1 MRIARWL
8 RPASAGIRGQVLWGL
23 VDQGCFSA
31 TNFGLTV
38 VAARELG
45 PEGVG
50 AVYIGFTIYLV
61 ALGLL
66 WALIADPLVVSSAA
80 LVLEKRQRA
89 TRAATTATLTL
100 AAGSAL
106 VAATAGML
114 LPSGLGRGLVLF
126 APWIVP
132 ALLRDLFR
140 TALFRDQRGAV
151 AACTAVAWV
160 GVMIVT
166 VTLTLVWDLRSDWAV
181 VGSWGLGVTASAAL
195 GLASTR
201 AWPERPVAAW
211 RWWHTRAWPLGR
223 WLGAESVLT
232 SAQTQVMTLLLAG
245 VLGVAELGGLR
256 AAQSLFAL
264 MTLVGPGLAIAML
277 PATRRSLETSV
288 PAALALATR
297 MSVAA
302 LSFVVTYL
310 AAIGGFRDQVMVLVF
325 GKEFEAAA
333 DLVIPIGVAQLLTA
347 ASIGFTMFLK
357 ACSEGRKLFWMH
369 LTYAASLLALTVS
382 LALYAGVQGAAWGFT
397 LASAVGSSLA
407 VFLAFRVAA
416 VRGRRQPAA
425 DLPAARHTRSSQI
438 SRQNG

>member
-23 VDQGCFSA
+23 VDQGCLSA
-31 TNFGLTV
+31 TSFGLTL

-61 ALGLL
+61 ALGLF
-66 WALIADPLVVSSAA
+66 WALIGDPLVVSSAA
-80 LVLEKRQRA
+80 LAPEERQRA

-106 VAATAGML
+106 VTATAGML
-114 LPSGLGRGLVLF
+114 LPSGLGQGLMLF

-140 TALFRDQRGAV
+140 MALFRDLRGAA
-151 AACTAVAWV
+151 AACSAVVWV
-160 GVMIVT
+160 GVMT
-166 VTLTLVWDLRSDWAV
+166 VTLILVWDLQSDWAV
-181 VGSWGLGVTASAAL
+181 VGSWGLGATASAAL

-201 AWPERPVAAW
+201 AWPARPVAAW
-211 RWWHTRAWPLGR
+211 RWWRTRAWPLGR

-232 SAQTQVMTLLLAG
+232 SAHVQVMTLLLAA

-264 MTLVGPGLAIAML
+264 MTLVGPALAIVTL
-277 PATRRSLETSV
+277 PAITRSLETSV
-288 PAALALATR
+288 PAALAQATR

-302 LSFVVTYL
+302 LSFVVIYL
-310 AAIGGFRDQVMVLVF
+310 AAIGGFRDQIMVLVF

-357 ACSEGRKLFWMH
+357 ACSEGRKLLFMH
-369 LTYAASLLALTVS
+369 LTYAASTLAFTVS

-416 VRGRRQPAA
+416 VRGRLQRAA
-425 DLPAARHTRSSQI
+425 DLLAAGHTRSSQI

>member
-8 RPASAGIRGQVLWGL
+8 RPASVGIRGQVLWGL
-23 VDQGCFSA
+23 VDQGCLSA

-38 VAARELG
+38 VAARVLG

-61 ALGLL
+61 ALGLF
-66 WALIADPLVVSSAA
+66 WALIGDPLVVSSAA
-80 LVLEKRQRA
+80 LAPEERQRA
-89 TRAATTATLTL
+89 TRAATTATLAL

-106 VAATAGML
+106 VTATAGLL
-114 LPSGLGRGLVLF
+114 LPSGLGQGLVLF

-140 TALFRDQRGAV
+140 MALFRDQRGAV

-160 GVMIVT
+160 GVMT
-166 VTLTLVWDLRSDWAV
+166 VTLTLVWDLGSDWAV
-181 VGSWGLGVTASAAL
+181 VGSWGLGATASAAL
-195 GLASTR
+195 GLAGTR
-201 AWPERPVAAW
+201 AWPTGPVVAW
-211 RWWHTRAWPLGR
+211 RWWRARAWPLGR

-232 SAQTQVMTLLLAG
+232 SAQAQVMTLLLAG
-245 VLGVAELGGLR
+245 VLGVAELGELR

-264 MTLVGPGLAIAML
+264 MTLIGPALAIVTL
-277 PATRRSLETSV
+277 PAVARSLEASV
-288 PAALALATR
+288 PAAQALATR

-302 LSFVVTYL
+302 LSFVLIYL
-310 AAIGGFRDQVMVLVF
+310 AVIGGLRDQVVVLVF

-333 DLVIPIGVAQLLTA
+333 DLVIPIGLAQLMTA
-347 ASIGFTMFLK
+347 ASIGFTTFLK
-357 ACSEGRKLFWMH
+357 ACSEGRKLFWLH
-369 LTYAASLLALTVS
+369 LSYAVSLLALTVS